1 MRKKLTILFISILS
15 AYFIMSSG
23 YGKWQK
29 QLTIEGSIKV
39 IPDPKVLE
47 QMDLDLDALLLAE
60 EQRIAEELRLTEEQ
74 RLLEIQKALE
84 EQKQLDLLLN
94 PPVEEVSSQPSA
106 PRSEP
111 SIEDDAIE
119 VENPVDNQIKQPM
132 ETSIKDNN
140 SGDTNTQ
147 ESEDAKDDK
156 VEKEEPKRE
165 VKENITNDDNIN
177 NSDKNQSSSN
187 ISVDRVENNVDSDS
201 ADSSN

>member
-156 VEKEEPKRE
+156 VEKEEQKE